1 MRQRAFTLM
10 ELMIVI
16 VIIGILSTVGMVMF
30 GGQSEKAKIA
40 AAKSNHKSVVKYIS
54 AEVMK
59 CELGET
65 SVMDGELL
73 CSNAN
78 IGIKIAEA
86 ALRNANTSKTL
97 SNIKNP
103 YDTKVLA
110 LRKQS
115 GHTTGADADVG
126 YINVGG
132 HDKISL
138 VHVYACVALK
148 CDPTVNRIWANLCFQ
163 ASC

>member
-1 MRQRAFTLM
+1 M

-78 IGIKIAEA
+78 IGINIVDA
-86 ALRNANTSKTL
+86 ALRNANTSQTL
-97 SNIKNP
+97 STIKNP
-103 YDTKVLA
+103 YVTKVLS
-110 LRKQS
+110 LRKHS
-115 GHTTGADADVG
+115 GHSTGADADVG

-132 HDKISL
+132 HNTIPL
-138 VHVYACVALK
+138 VQVYGCVALK
-148 CDPTVNRIWANLCFQ
+148 CDPTVNRIWVNLCFQ
-163 ASC
+163 TSC